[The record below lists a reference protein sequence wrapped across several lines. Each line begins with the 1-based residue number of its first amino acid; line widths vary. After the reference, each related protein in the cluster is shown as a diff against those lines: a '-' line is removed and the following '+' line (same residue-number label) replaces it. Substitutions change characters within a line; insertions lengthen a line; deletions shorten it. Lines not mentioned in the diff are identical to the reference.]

1 MDVRPLARRFAGAV
15 LALIAGSAGAAQ
27 FTLNPTRV
35 HLDRA
40 RAIETLILGNGE
52 ARALSFEA
60 EVKRWTQGPD
70 GQWTLT
76 PSRDI
81 VVHPLIVT
89 IPAGGKARLRVG
101 TLSPGV
107 AAEQAY
113 RVELQQLPDAR
124 PAEGVNVT
132 LLTRL
137 SMPVFVQPAQRER
150 RATLGGPRV
159 EADALH
165 VTLDNS
171 GASYLPP
178 QDAALRV
185 LDAGGRAL
193 LSESIAVGYVLAGAR
208 LPLARPLAP
217 GLCARAAR
225 IELELHEPSGTLA
238 AAIAP
243 DARRCAP

>member
-1 MDVRPLARRFAGAV
+1 MDTRILARDLAWAA
-15 LALIAGSAGAAQ
+15 LALSAGSAAAAE

-40 RAIETLILGNGE
+40 RAIETLVLGNGE
-52 ARALSFEA
+52 AQPISFEV
-60 EVKRWTQGPD
+60 EIRRWTQGAD

-76 PSRDI
+76 PSQDI

-113 RVELQQLPDAR
+113 RVELQQLPGAR
-124 PAEGVNVT
+124 PTEGANVT

-137 SMPVFVQPAQRER
+137 SVPVFVQPVQRER
-150 RATLGGPRV
+150 RAALSQPRV
-159 EADALH
+159 ETGAVR
-165 VTLDNS
+165 VTLDNP
-171 GASYLPP
+171 GASYVAP
-178 QDAALRV
+178 QDATLRV
-185 LDAGGRAL
+185 LDAGGREL
-193 LSESIAVGYVLAGAR
+193 LSESIAVGYVLTGAR

-225 IELELHEPSGTLA
+225 IELELHEPAGTLA

-243 DARRCAP
+243 GARRCAP